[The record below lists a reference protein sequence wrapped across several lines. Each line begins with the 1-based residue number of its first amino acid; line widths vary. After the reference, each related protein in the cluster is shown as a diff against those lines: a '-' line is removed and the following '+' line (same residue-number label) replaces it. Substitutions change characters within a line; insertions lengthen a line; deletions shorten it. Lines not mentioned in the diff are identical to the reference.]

1 MTRDIRIERKRV
13 ILHVDIQQTN
23 LTNGKTKSDRIGER
37 EARQLNREM
46 YRPRDIGMERE
57 KERGKQKFR
66 EDLMD

>member
-1 MTRDIRIERKRV
+1 MTRDIRMERKRV

-57 KERGKQKFR
+57 REREANKNFVKT
-66 EDLMD
+66 

>member
-1 MTRDIRIERKRV
+1 MTRDIRMERKRV

-37 EARQLNREM
+37 EAR
-46 YRPRDIGMERE
+46 ERV
-57 KERGKQKFR
+57 KQKFR

>member
-57 KERGKQKFR
+57 RERQTKIS
-66 EDLMD
+66 